1 MAIKFGV
8 SQNKVIYVNLAAIKF
23 GVSPRP
29 VYAVYDRRICW
40 RRQILAK
47 RRNSPNS
54 PNIIARQNLL
64 IYSIQ
69 DLLGLAKF
77 SHGLLRYTWRALR
90 GKDCCVPEA
99 QRRTAVWPRSTTDVS
114 TFPSGVSSSDEIPHV
129 SHVVIK
135 VMRRFSR
142 YVKNPATT
150 AITFEQASPCIVL
163 TSITFCTSPTM
174 VSWNVIAVA

>member
-1 MAIKFGV
+1 MQVRVITVNQQILAAIKFGV

-64 IYSIQ
+64 IYSI
-69 DLLGLAKF
+69 K
-77 SHGLLRYTWRALR
+77 
-90 GKDCCVPEA
+90 
-99 QRRTAVWPRSTTDVS
+99 
-114 TFPSGVSSSDEIPHV
+114 VSSHQHQWLV
-129 SHVVIK
+129 
-135 VMRRFSR
+135 
-142 YVKNPATT
+142 
-150 AITFEQASPCIVL
+150 
-163 TSITFCTSPTM
+163 
-174 VSWNVIAVA
+174 

>member
-1 MAIKFGV
+1 MIHIGLLSLYITVNQQILAAIKFGV

-47 RRNSPNS
+47 TRNSPNS

-69 DLLGLAKF
+69 DPDTMPNNGPLADTYMK
-77 SHGLLRYTWRALR
+77 RALIIQIL
-90 GKDCCVPEA
+90 GMSNS
-99 QRRTAVWPRSTTDVS
+99 QRSIGGIKQVLYIWVT
-114 TFPSGVSSSDEIPHV
+114 EIG
-129 SHVVIK
+129 
-135 VMRRFSR
+135 
-142 YVKNPATT
+142 Y
-150 AITFEQASPCIVL
+150 L
-163 TSITFCTSPTM
+163 
-174 VSWNVIAVA
+174 SWFAE

>member
-1 MAIKFGV
+1 MEIEPLKLCLELSWISIVKHEQNPQLNMWILKNIPISSSHVTLNAYINVYSTIIQFFIFHIHASSFTMYCKSTNFGGYKFGV

-64 IYSIQ
+64 IYSIDKSQ
-69 DLLGLAKF
+69 M
-77 SHGLLRYTWRALR
+77 
-90 GKDCCVPEA
+90 
-99 QRRTAVWPRSTTDVS
+99 Q
-114 TFPSGVSSSDEIPHV
+114 
-129 SHVVIK
+129 
-135 VMRRFSR
+135 
-142 YVKNPATT
+142 
-150 AITFEQASPCIVL
+150 
-163 TSITFCTSPTM
+163 
-174 VSWNVIAVA
+174 

>member
-1 MAIKFGV
+1 MAPMLRRWKCVALQGLRANIYNIHDHLINSSMQHNITTLNTIITYRLPTVNQLILAAIKFGV

-64 IYSIQ
+64 IYSI
-69 DLLGLAKF
+69 LL
-77 SHGLLRYTWRALR
+77 
-90 GKDCCVPEA
+90 
-99 QRRTAVWPRSTTDVS
+99 
-114 TFPSGVSSSDEIPHV
+114 
-129 SHVVIK
+129 
-135 VMRRFSR
+135 M
-142 YVKNPATT
+142 
-150 AITFEQASPCIVL
+150 
-163 TSITFCTSPTM
+163 
-174 VSWNVIAVA
+174 